1 MDRRKFITALAGG
14 FMAAPSAADA
24 QQVGKLPRIGFL
36 QATQNENVVAFL
48 QALREARYNDG
59 ETAVIETRLYGT
71 RLDQIQEL
79 ANELVARECDVI
91 FAAGPYAVKAMM
103 RATRTIPIVAVD
115 LESDPIASGWAK
127 SLGRP
132 SGNLSGMFLDLPE
145 ISGKQI
151 QLIKE
156 ALPQLSS
163 VGILWDSTVGE
174 AQFRA
179 TEAAARAAHVGFIS
193 LPVKRLGDFE
203 IALERAAS
211 ERVQAVVVL
220 SSPIIFG
227 ERAEIASLA
236 LKNRLATISIFTL
249 FAQSG
254 GLMAYGPD
262 LPDMYRHAAI
272 YVDRILKGARVESL
286 PIDRPSKFKLVINL
300 QTAKAL
306 GLVMPRLVLLRAD
319 EVIQ

>member
-1 MDRRKFITALAGG
+1 
-14 FMAAPSAADA
+14 
-24 QQVGKLPRIGFL
+24 
-36 QATQNENVVAFL
+36 VAFI
-48 QALREARYNDG
+48 QALREARYIDG

-71 RLDQIQEL
+71 RPDQVPEL
-79 ANELVARECDVI
+79 ANELVARKCDVV

-103 RATRTIPIVAVD
+103 RATNAIPIVAVD
-115 LESDPIASGWAK
+115 LESDPIASGWAR

-132 SGNLSGMFLDLPE
+132 NRNLSGIFLDLPE

-156 ALPQLSS
+156 ALPELSS
-163 VGILWDSTVGE
+163 VGILWDSAVGE

-179 TEAAARAAHVGFIS
+179 TEAAARAAAVRFVS
-193 LPVKRLGDFE
+193 LPVKHLGDFE
-203 IALERAAS
+203 SALERAVR

-227 ERAEIASLA
+227 ERTEIARLA
-236 LKNRLATISIFTL
+236 LMNRLATISIFTI

-262 LPDMYRHAAI
+262 LPDMYRHAAL
-272 YVDRILKGARVESL
+272 YVDRILKGATVESL
-286 PIDRPSKFKLVINL
+286 PIERPSKFKLVINL
-300 QTAKAL
+300 QTAKVL
-306 GLVMPRLVLLRAD
+306 GVAMPRLVLVRAD